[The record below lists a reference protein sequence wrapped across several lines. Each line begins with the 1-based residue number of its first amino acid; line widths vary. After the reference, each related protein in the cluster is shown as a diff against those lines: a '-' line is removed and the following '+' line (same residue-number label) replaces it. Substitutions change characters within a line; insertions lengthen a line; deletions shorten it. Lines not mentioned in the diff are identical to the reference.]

1 MPAKPMEPPKPAAD
15 AAKGAEAKPA
25 VEAGAKKGGLGAW
38 LPLIASLVLMP
49 AIAYA
54 MTTFVLVPKLKQS
67 LSGEAAEPAAAEA
80 KSSQSSA
87 KSEGHGS
94 AKAESAK
101 SGGAKA
107 ADAHKKPEAAK
118 SDPHKSGESKKGE
131 AKKTA
136 EAGGKVKVPL
146 DKIFA
151 TIAGSQGSRYLLAK
165 MTLVGP
171 DEEFKDK
178 VDENHDQ
185 LIDASIGVLSSKTL
199 QDIEKAGFQNTIK
212 TELIQALN
220 HAMGDDSIQDIY
232 FVELATQ

>member
-1 MPAKPMEPPKPAAD
+1 MPAKPMEPPKPAAAD

-25 VEAGAKKGGLGAW
+25 AEAGAKKGGLGAW
-38 LPLIASLVLMP
+38 LPLIAALVLMP

-54 MTTFVLVPKLKQS
+54 MTTFVLVPKLKKS
-67 LSGEAAEPAAAEA
+67 LSAETEEPAVAASSSHGKA
-80 KSSQSSA
+80 KAEGSKSGAAKEGKKEESK
-87 KSEGHGS
+87 KSEGKKEE
-94 AKAESAK
+94 AKK
-101 SGGAKA
+101 SEG
-107 ADAHKKPEAAK
+107 KKE
-118 SDPHKSGESKKGE
+118 ESKKGE

>member
-25 VEAGAKKGGLGAW
+25 AEAGAKSGKGLGAW
-38 LPLIASLVLMP
+38 IPLIAALILMP
-49 AIAYA
+49 VIAYA
-54 MTTFVLVPKLKQS
+54 MTTFVLVPKLKKS
-67 LSGEAAEPAAAEA
+67 LSSESEEPAAA
-80 KSSQSSA
+80 SGS
-87 KSEGHGS
+87 HGK
-94 AKAESAK
+94 AKAESGKAGSAK
-101 SGGAKA
+101 EGKKEEAKKSEG
-107 ADAHKKPEAAK
+107 KKEEAKK
-118 SDPHKSGESKKGE
+118 SEGKKEEAKKGE
-131 AKKTA
+131 GKKTA

-185 LIDASIGVLSSKTL
+185 LIDAAIGVFSSKTL

-220 HAMGDDSIQDIY
+220 HAMGEDSVQDIY

>member
-1 MPAKPMEPPKPAAD
+1 MEPPKPAAD

-25 VEAGAKKGGLGAW
+25 ADAGAKKGGLGAW

-80 KSSQSSA
+80 KSSHS
-87 KSEGHGS
+87 S
-94 AKAESAK
+94 AKAEGSK
-101 SGGAKA
+101 SGSSKA
-107 ADAHKKPEAAK
+107 ADPHKKPEAAK

-131 AKKTA
+131 TKKTA

-220 HAMGDDSIQDIY
+220 HAMGDDSVQDIY